1 MNLVERVKKLLIAPT
16 QEWAVIKSETHS
28 VLGLYTQY
36 VMLLAAIPAVGNFI
50 GQSVVGYSGLG
61 PTYRVPMAA
70 GVANLVIAYVLSLG
84 SVYVMAVVIDTLAPK
99 FAGEK
104 DFMQAFKVAAFFPT
118 ASWLAGVFSIV
129 PALAILWLVGTF
141 YSLWLLY
148 TGLSQLM
155 EVPEDKSIAYT
166 TVVLLV
172 AIVIMLVSAV
182 VAALAIPSPSRGF

>member
-1 MNLVERVKKLLIAPT
+1 
-16 QEWAVIKSETHS
+16 VIKSETHT

-84 SVYVMAVVIDTLAPK
+84 SVYVMAMVIDVLAPK

-104 DFMQAFKVAAFFPT
+104 DFMQAFKVAAFFPRLRGSRASSRSCPRWRSSGSWAPST
-118 ASWLAGVFSIV
+118 ASGCCT
-129 PALAILWLVGTF
+129 P
-141 YSLWLLY
+141 
-148 TGLSQLM
+148 
-155 EVPEDKSIAYT
+155 
-166 TVVLLV
+166 
-172 AIVIMLVSAV
+172 
-182 VAALAIPSPSRGF
+182 GFRS

>member
-1 MNLVERVKKLLIAPT
+1 
-16 QEWAVIKSETHS
+16 
-28 VLGLYTQY
+28 
-36 VMLLAAIPAVGNFI
+36 
-50 GQSVVGYSGLG
+50 
-61 PTYRVPMAA
+61 
-70 GVANLVIAYVLSLG
+70 
-84 SVYVMAVVIDTLAPK
+84 
-99 FAGEK
+99 
-104 DFMQAFKVAAFFPT
+104 
-118 ASWLAGVFSIV
+118 V

-182 VAALAIPSPSRGF
+182 VAALAIPSTSRGF